1 LRNPKKLRLYLV
13 GALTLLVSGLL
24 LAYSLLPTSRK
35 SSREDKGIIPLIKSG
50 QMSLIK
56 NGLLSKTEIE
66 SEKVS
71 AATSKLV
78 KQIDMLSQKMAVF
91 DITEVMKHIKTLS
104 QQIGVRK
111 EGTSNERRA
120 ANYISKQLE
129 KYGYE
134 VKKESFPLP
143 NGLTSQNIIAF
154 KEGKTDMVIILGA
167 HYDSKS
173 PSPGAN
179 DNASG
184 VATLLELARVLKF
197 KKTVPTIE
205 FVFFGAEEMIDKNPD
220 HHHYGSRYFVN
231 KLSSSEKEKIIGMI
245 SVDMIG
251 YGDNFH
257 VRTMKKGSQTLS
269 DKLLAFAKS
278 KGINL
283 TFRKDRGKY
292 GWSDHEPFEL
302 AGIPSA
308 WLEWRNDPYH
318 HTRRDNLRHLNKLCI
333 KTTGEFLSSFL
344 LSLSEKDCKSL
355 KSATD

>member
-1 LRNPKKLRLYLV
+1 LRNPKKFKLYLV
-13 GALTLLVSGLL
+13 GALTLLLSGLL
-24 LAYSLLPTSRK
+24 LAYSLLPTYKPFRG
-35 SSREDKGIIPLIKSG
+35 EKGIIPIIKSG
-50 QMSLIK
+50 QMSLIEK
-56 NGLLSKTEIE
+56 EFLSQTEIG
-66 SEKVS
+66 SEGVS
-71 AATSKLV
+71 AAGELA
-78 KQIDMLSQKMAVF
+78 KQVNMASQKMAVF

-111 EGTSNERRA
+111 EGTSNERKA
-120 ANYISKQLE
+120 ADYISKQLE
-129 KYGYE
+129 RYGYE
-134 VKKESFPLP
+134 VKKERFPLP

-154 KEGKTDMVIILGA
+154 KEGETEMVIILGA

-184 VATLLELARVLKF
+184 VATLLELARILKF
-197 KKTVPTIE
+197 KKTVPSIE
-205 FVFFGAEEMIDKNPD
+205 LVFFGAEEMIDKNPD

-251 YGDNFH
+251 YGNNFH
-257 VRTMKKGSQTLS
+257 VRTMKKGPQILS
-269 DKLLAFAKS
+269 DKLLAFAKN

-302 AGIPSA
+302 EGIPSA
-308 WLEWRNDPYH
+308 WLEWRNDPFH
-318 HTRRDNLRHLNKLCI
+318 HTRRDNLRHLNKSCI